1 MGLAFPPYYGTSKFY
16 KKKIE
21 KAKKIIAEQEAI
33 IANCQKAIQAQ
44 AIDEKHKEDNPK
56 D

>member
-33 IANCQKAIQAQ
+33 IAACQKAIQ

-56 D
+56 A

>member
-16 KKKIE
+16 EKKIE

-33 IANCQKAIQAQ
+33 IAACQKAIQ
-44 AIDEKHKEDNPK
+44 AIDEKHKDNNNK
-56 D
+56 A

>member
-1 MGLAFPPYYGTSKFY
+1 MGLMCPPYYGTSKFY

-21 KAKKIIAEQEAI
+21 NAKKVIAKQEAI
-33 IANCQKAIQAQ
+33 IAACQKAIQ

-56 D
+56 A